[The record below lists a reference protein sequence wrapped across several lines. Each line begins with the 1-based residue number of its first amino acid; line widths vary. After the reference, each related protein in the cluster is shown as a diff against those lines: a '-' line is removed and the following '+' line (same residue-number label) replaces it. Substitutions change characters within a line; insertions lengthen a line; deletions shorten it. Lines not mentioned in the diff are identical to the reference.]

1 MICIGASREALAATI
16 VVSMRIVVNMRKVRT
31 ANNNVCTKECIFF
44 RYALNVE
51 LS

>member
-16 VVSMRIVVNMRKVRT
+16 VVSMRIVVNIRKVLRIIMC
-31 ANNNVCTKECIFF
+31 APKNVFFF